1 MVISV
6 TNLKGGVGK
15 TTISVNIAVGLALR
29 DYSIC
34 LVDSDREQRSATEW
48 RDNRTVVSPQ
58 ITVVSVSE
66 KQFTSEIKALRDKFD
81 IVLIDGVPQL
91 SELAQ
96 YTIGVSD
103 LVIIPITPSLID
115 YRGFETFY
123 KKYKEIKTMKEEMG
137 GRVKGAV
144 LINRVQRNRLVH
156 EIPDAVQSYGIT
168 LLKSRLV
175 DRLAYKDTFTEGLS
189 VLEYKDEKAK
199 EETRQLIE
207 EIIALM
213 SEDYT

>member
-15 TTISVNIAVGLALR
+15 TTVSVNIAVGLALK
-29 DYSIC
+29 DYSVC

-48 RDNRTVVSPQ
+48 RDNRTVASPQ

-144 LINRVQRNRLVH
+144 LINRVQRNRLVN

-168 LLKSRLV
+168 LFKSRLV

-199 EETRQLIE
+199 EETRLLIE
-207 EIIALM
+207 EIIELM
-213 SEDYT
+213 NED

>member
-15 TTISVNIAVGLALR
+15 TTISVNIAVGLALK
-29 DYSIC
+29 DYSVC

-48 RDNRTVVSPQ
+48 RDNRTVASPQ

-144 LINRVQRNRLVH
+144 LINRVQRNRLVN

-168 LLKSRLV
+168 LFKSRLV

-207 EIIALM
+207 EIIELM
-213 SEDYT
+213 NED

>member
-15 TTISVNIAVGLALR
+15 TTVSINIAVGLALKG
-29 DYSIC
+29 YSIC

-48 RDNRTVVSPQ
+48 RDNRTKESPQ

-66 KQFTSEIKALRDKFD
+66 KQFTSEIKALRAKFD

-103 LVIIPITPSLID
+103 LVLIPITPSLID
-115 YRGFETFY
+115 YRGFEIFFR
-123 KKYKEIKTMKEEMG
+123 KFKEIKLMKEEIG
-137 GRVKGAV
+137 GKVEGV
-144 LINRVQRNRLVH
+144 VVMNRVQRNRLVN
-156 EIPDAVQSYGIT
+156 EIPEAVESYGIR
-168 LLKSRLV
+168 LLTNRLA
-175 DRLAYKDTFTEGLS
+175 DRLAYKDTFTEGLG
-189 VLEYKDEKAK
+189 VLEYKDEKARN
-199 EETRQLIE
+199 EVQGMVDEIE
-207 EIIALM
+207 EILKSI
-213 SEDYT
+213 

>member
-15 TTISVNIAVGLALR
+15 TTVSVNIAVGLALK
-29 DYSIC
+29 DYSVC

-48 RDNRTVVSPQ
+48 RDNRTVISPQ
-58 ITVVSVSE
+58 VTVVSVSE

-144 LINRVQRNRLVH
+144 LINRVQRNRLVN

-168 LLKSRLV
+168 LFKSRLV

-199 EETRQLIE
+199 EETRLLIE
-207 EIIALM
+207 EIIELM
-213 SEDYT
+213 NED

>member
-15 TTISVNIAVGLALR
+15 TTVSVNIAVGLALK
-29 DYSIC
+29 DYSVC

-48 RDNRTVVSPQ
+48 RDNRTVASPQ

-144 LINRVQRNRLVH
+144 LINRVQRNRLVN
-156 EIPDAVQSYGIT
+156 EIPDAVQSYDIT
-168 LLKSRLV
+168 LFKSRLV

-199 EETRQLIE
+199 EETRLLIE
-207 EIIALM
+207 EIIELM
-213 SEDYT
+213 NED

>member
-15 TTISVNIAVGLALR
+15 TTVSVNIAVGLALKG
-29 DYSIC
+29 YSVC

-48 RDNRTVVSPQ
+48 RDNRTVASPQ

-144 LINRVQRNRLVH
+144 LINRVQRNRLVN

-168 LLKSRLV
+168 LFKSRLV

-207 EIIALM
+207 EIIELM
-213 SEDYT
+213 NEV

>member
-15 TTISVNIAVGLALR
+15 TTVAVNLAVGLAMKG
-29 DYSIC
+29 YSIC

-48 RDNRTVVSPQ
+48 RDNRTVAEPQ
-58 ITVVSVSE
+58 VTVVSVSE
-66 KQFTSEIKALRDKFD
+66 KQFTSEIKALRAKFD
-81 IVLIDGVPQL
+81 LVVIDGVPQL

-115 YRGFETFY
+115 YRGFETFFR
-123 KKYKEIKTMKEEMG
+123 KYKEIKTMKEEMG
-137 GRVKGAV
+137 GSVKGAV
-144 LINRVQRNRLVH
+144 LMNRVQRNRLTQ

-199 EETRQLIE
+199 EETKQLIE
-207 EIIALM
+207 EIINLLSA
-213 SEDYT
+213 D

>member
-1 MVISV
+1 M
-6 TNLKGGVGK
+6 
-15 TTISVNIAVGLALR
+15 GLALK
-29 DYSIC
+29 DYSVC

-48 RDNRTVVSPQ
+48 RDNRTVASPQ

-144 LINRVQRNRLVH
+144 LINRVQRNRLVN

-168 LLKSRLV
+168 LFKSRLV

-207 EIIALM
+207 EIIELM
-213 SEDYT
+213 NED

>member
-15 TTISVNIAVGLALR
+15 TTIAVNIAVGLAMHG
-29 DYSIC
+29 YSVC

-48 RDNRTVVSPQ
+48 RDNRTIVEPQ

-66 KQFTSEIKALRDKFD
+66 KQFTSEIKALRAKFD
-81 IVLIDGVPQL
+81 LVVIDGVPQL

-103 LVIIPITPSLID
+103 LVLIPITPSLID
-115 YRGFETFY
+115 YRGFETFFR
-123 KKYKEIKTMKEEMG
+123 KYKEIKAMKEDMG
-137 GRVKGAV
+137 GSVKGAV
-144 LINRVQRNRLVH
+144 LINRVQRNRLVN
-156 EIPDAVQSYGIT
+156 EIPEAVQSYGIT
-168 LLKSRLV
+168 LFKSRLV

-199 EETRQLIE
+199 DETKNLVK
-207 EIIALM
+207 EIIELLNQ
-213 SEDYT
+213 

>member
-15 TTISVNIAVGLALR
+15 TTVSVNIAVGLALK
-29 DYSIC
+29 DYSVC

-48 RDNRTVVSPQ
+48 RDNRTIASPQ

-144 LINRVQRNRLVH
+144 LINRVQRNRLIN

-168 LLKSRLV
+168 LFKSRLV

-213 SEDYT
+213 NED

>member
-15 TTISVNIAVGLALR
+15 TTVSVNIAVGLALK
-29 DYSIC
+29 DYSVC

-48 RDNRTVVSPQ
+48 RDNRTVASPQ
-58 ITVVSVSE
+58 VTVVSVSE

-144 LINRVQRNRLVH
+144 LINRVQRNRLVN

-168 LLKSRLV
+168 LFKSRLV

-199 EETRQLIE
+199 EETRLLIE
-207 EIIALM
+207 EIIELM
-213 SEDYT
+213 NED

>member
-15 TTISVNIAVGLALR
+15 TTVSVNIAVGLALK
-29 DYSIC
+29 DYSVC

-48 RDNRTVVSPQ
+48 RDNRTVASPQ
-58 ITVVSVSE
+58 VTVVSVSE

-144 LINRVQRNRLVH
+144 LINRVQRNRLVN

-168 LLKSRLV
+168 LFKSRLV

-207 EIIALM
+207 EIIELM
-213 SEDYT
+213 NED

>member
-15 TTISVNIAVGLALR
+15 TTVAINLAVGLALKN
-29 DYSIC
+29 YSIC

-48 RDNRTVVSPQ
+48 RDNRTVAEPQ
-58 ITVVSVSE
+58 VTVVSVSE
-66 KQFTSEIKALRDKFD
+66 KQFTAEIKALRAKFD

-91 SELAQ
+91 SDLAQ

-103 LVIIPITPSLID
+103 LVVIPITPSLID
-115 YRGFETFY
+115 YRGFETFF

-137 GRVKGAV
+137 GSVKGAV
-144 LINRVQRNRLVH
+144 LMNRVQRNRLVN
-156 EIPDAVQSYGIT
+156 EIPEAVQSYGIT
-168 LLKSRLV
+168 LLKSRLA

-207 EIIALM
+207 EIIELLAK
-213 SEDYT
+213 D

>member
-15 TTISVNIAVGLALR
+15 TTVSVNIAVGLAMKG
-29 DYSIC
+29 YSIC

-48 RDNRTVVSPQ
+48 RDNRTVAEPQ

-66 KQFTSEIKALRDKFD
+66 KQFTSEIKALRAKFD
-81 IVLIDGVPQL
+81 LVVIDGVPQL

-115 YRGFETFY
+115 YRGFETFFR
-123 KKYKEIKTMKEEMG
+123 KYKEIKAMKEDMG
-137 GRVKGAV
+137 GSVKGAV
-144 LINRVQRNRLVH
+144 LMNRVQRNRLTN
-156 EIPDAVQSYGIT
+156 EIPEAVQSYGIT
-168 LLKSRLV
+168 LFQSRLA

-199 EETRQLIE
+199 EETKLLID
-207 EIIALM
+207 EIIELLNQ
-213 SEDYT
+213 D

>member
-15 TTISVNIAVGLALR
+15 TTVSVNIAVGLALK
-29 DYSIC
+29 DYSVC

-48 RDNRTVVSPQ
+48 RDNRTVASPQ

-144 LINRVQRNRLVH
+144 LINRVQRNRLVN

-168 LLKSRLV
+168 LFKSRLV

-207 EIIALM
+207 EIIELM
-213 SEDYT
+213 NED

>member
-15 TTISVNIAVGLALR
+15 TTVSVNIAVGLALK
-29 DYSIC
+29 DYSVC

-48 RDNRTVVSPQ
+48 RDNRTIASPQ

-144 LINRVQRNRLVH
+144 LINRVQRNRLVN

-168 LLKSRLV
+168 LFKSRLV

-207 EIIALM
+207 EIIELM
-213 SEDYT
+213 NED

>member
-15 TTISVNIAVGLALR
+15 TTVSVNIAVGLALK
-29 DYSIC
+29 DYSVC

-144 LINRVQRNRLVH
+144 LINRVQRNRLVN

-168 LLKSRLV
+168 LFKSRLV

-199 EETRQLIE
+199 EETRLLIE
-207 EIIALM
+207 EIIELM
-213 SEDYT
+213 NED

>member
-15 TTISVNIAVGLALR
+15 TTVSVNIAVGLALK
-29 DYSIC
+29 DYSVC

-58 ITVVSVSE
+58 VTVVSVSE

-144 LINRVQRNRLVH
+144 LINRVQRNRLVN

-168 LLKSRLV
+168 LFKSRLV

-199 EETRQLIE
+199 EETRLLIE
-207 EIIALM
+207 EIIELM
-213 SEDYT
+213 NED

>member
-15 TTISVNIAVGLALR
+15 TTVSVNVAVGLALKN
-29 DYSIC
+29 YSVC

-48 RDNRTVVSPQ
+48 RDNRTVGNPQ

-115 YRGFETFY
+115 YRGFETFFR
-123 KKYKEIKTMKEEMG
+123 KYKEIKTMKEEMG

-144 LINRVQRNRLVH
+144 LINRVQRNRLVN

-168 LLKSRLV
+168 LFKNRLV

-207 EIIALM
+207 EIIELM
-213 SEDYT
+213 NED

>member
-15 TTISVNIAVGLALR
+15 TTLSVNVAVGLALKG
-29 DYSIC
+29 YSVC

-48 RDNRTVVSPQ
+48 RDNRTKETPHV
-58 ITVVSVSE
+58 TVVSVSE
-66 KQFTSEIKALRDKFD
+66 KQFTSEIKALRAKFD

-103 LVIIPITPSLID
+103 LVLIPITPSLID
-115 YRGFETFY
+115 YRGFETFFR
-123 KKYKEIKTMKEEMG
+123 KYTEIKMMKEEIG
-137 GRVKGAV
+137 GKVVGAV
-144 LINRVQRNRLVH
+144 VMNRVQRNRLVN
-156 EIPDAVQSYGIT
+156 EIPEAVESYGI
-168 LLKSRLV
+168 RLMKNRIA

-189 VLEYKDEKAK
+189 VLEYRDEKAK
-199 EETRQLIE
+199 DEVQGLVD
-207 EIIALM
+207 EIAIIL
-213 SEDYT
+213 SSL

>member
-15 TTISVNIAVGLALR
+15 TTVSVNIAVGLALR
-29 DYSIC
+29 DYSVC

-58 ITVVSVSE
+58 VTVVSVSE

-144 LINRVQRNRLVH
+144 LINRVQRNRLVN

-168 LLKSRLV
+168 LFKSRLV

-199 EETRQLIE
+199 EETRLLIE
-207 EIIALM
+207 EIIELM
-213 SEDYT
+213 NED

>member
-15 TTISVNIAVGLALR
+15 TTVSVNIAVGLALK
-29 DYSIC
+29 DYSVC

-115 YRGFETFY
+115 YRGFETFF

-144 LINRVQRNRLVH
+144 LINRVQRNRLVN

-168 LLKSRLV
+168 LFKNRLV

-189 VLEYKDEKAK
+189 VLEYKDDKAK
-199 EETRQLIE
+199 EETRLLIE
-207 EIIALM
+207 EIIELM
-213 SEDYT
+213 NED

>member
-15 TTISVNIAVGLALR
+15 TTVSVNIAVGLALK
-29 DYSIC
+29 DYSVC

-144 LINRVQRNRLVH
+144 LINRVQRNRLVN

-168 LLKSRLV
+168 LFKSRLV

-199 EETRQLIE
+199 EETRQLVE
-207 EIIALM
+207 EIIELM
-213 SEDYT
+213 NED